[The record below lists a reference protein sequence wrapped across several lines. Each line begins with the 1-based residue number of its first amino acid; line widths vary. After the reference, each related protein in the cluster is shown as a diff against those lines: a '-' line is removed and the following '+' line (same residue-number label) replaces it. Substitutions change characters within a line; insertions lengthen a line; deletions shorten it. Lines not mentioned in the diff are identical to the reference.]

1 MEGSARFMLKFIPKL
16 LVFLGCVFIFTLIC
30 SFISLFTLLKLNMSS
45 AQSAPSMKQG
55 TFKSSNDPAVFCF
68 SVSLGLAVAEL
79 LLRSGLLTPSEEH
92 YVVPPLLQCQLLWPS
107 VISPMNSLL
116 SWSDFTSTQQPL
128 WAGCYSR
135 LLKSLLVAQL

>member
-55 TFKSSNDPAVFCF
+55 TFK
-68 SVSLGLAVAEL
+68 
-79 LLRSGLLTPSEEH
+79 
-92 YVVPPLLQCQLLWPS
+92 
-107 VISPMNSLL
+107 
-116 SWSDFTSTQQPL
+116 
-128 WAGCYSR
+128 
-135 LLKSLLVAQL
+135 